1 MMKYRGGDAMA
12 ATGTIPRPTE
22 EAGRPDCALEAPA
35 AVARP
40 ALYHRW
46 AEVGF
51 VHWRFPPE
59 VVRRLL
65 PAGLEP
71 DTFEGAAWVGLVP
84 FHLDIRP
91 ALTPELPW
99 LAHFEEMNVR
109 TYVRA
114 ANGATGVWFVSL
126 DAARL
131 PAVAIARSVLG
142 LNYCWSKMAFIRT
155 GNIVTYSAARR
166 WPRSRQA
173 SGSFAIEIGDP
184 LDSDRMSAL
193 DRFLTCRWAYFC
205 KPRSAIR
212 MGWVEH
218 EPWPLRRGRVLH
230 VDPGLLTACG
240 LPMPDGEPI
249 THHSDGVRVRM
260 SKPSPLAAP
269 TV

>member
-1 MMKYRGGDAMA
+1 MVKYPRRAMMAR
-12 ATGTIPRPTE
+12 TGTIPRATPET
-22 EAGRPDCALEAPA
+22 GRPDCALESPM

-40 ALYHRW
+40 AIYHRW
-46 AEVGF
+46 SEVGF

-59 VVRRLL
+59 AVQVVL
-65 PAGLEP
+65 PAGLEV
-71 DTFEGAAWVGLVP
+71 DTFEGAGWVGIVP
-84 FHLDIRP
+84 FRLDIRP
-91 ALTPELPW
+91 AFTPELPW
-99 LAHFEEMNVR
+99 LSHFEEMNVR

-142 LNYCWSKMAFIRT
+142 LNYCWSKMAFART
-155 GNIVTYSAARR
+155 GNVATYTAARR
-166 WPRSRQA
+166 WPRSGAA
-173 SGSFAIEIGDP
+173 SGSLAIEIGDP
-184 LDSDRMSAL
+184 LEPHRMSAL
-193 DRFLTCRWAYFC
+193 DRFLTCRWAFFC
-205 KPRSAIR
+205 KPRSAIG
-212 MGWVEH
+212 MGWVDH
-218 EPWPLRRGRVLH
+218 EPWPLRRGRALY

-260 SKPSPLAAP
+260 SKPSALAAP